1 MFGSVGVGLNF
12 LAELVGFLLEGLGG
26 VEGFVKGDVG
36 LSEVAPGFRAIRR
49 ERG

>member
-12 LAELVGFLLEGLGG
+12 LAELVGFLEGLGG